1 MKKQFNVCLVFKV
14 QCVGNVVLACW
25 KGFYD
30 LDIREMLH
38 HNWLDGIVELVS
50 WEIERC
56 SFTIGMLYFRQ
67 PELNGNEHNTLFMS

>member
-1 MKKQFNVCLVFKV
+1 MSVWNSKYNVLVTWYLLVGKV
-14 QCVGNVVLACW
+14 SMIW
-25 KGFYD
+25 I
-30 LDIREMLH
+30 IREMLH
-38 HNWLDGIVELVS
+38 HNWLDGIVELVL